1 MNKRHMK
8 KLAFGLVLLGIGVLG
23 VRRAEAFPGP
33 SPDTMVVSVTPGNPQ
48 FGVSISSPDAG
59 AAYGYNFGSV
69 NMGVSTGSTKAIIV
83 KSSGTVSEFFVMSAA
98 GSGAAP
104 WTARTVDGLT
114 SLDTFE
120 LLGHFAGATQILDAT
135 FSTTNDIVGPTP
147 PGAGSGLYNQGAV
160 TPPGTSQNLWL
171 KLIMPTSVTSS
182 ATQNLVLTINGQAT

>member
-1 MNKRHMK
+1 MK
-8 KLAFGLVLLGIGVLG
+8 AKLKQKLAFGLVLLGIGMLG

-59 AAYGYNFGSV
+59 VGYNFGSV

-83 KSSGTVSEFFVMSAA
+83 QSSGTVSEFFVMSVV

-104 WTARTVDGLT
+104 WTARAADGAT

-120 LLGHFAGATQILDAT
+120 LLGHFATATQIPDGT

-171 KLIMPTSVTSS
+171 KLFMPTSVTSS
-182 ATQNLVLTINGQAT
+182 NTQNLILTINGQAT